1 MDDSLQLS
9 HCARAS
15 NLEPQLAM
23 AMATLV
29 FIKAD
34 LMMALRL
41 VIIDHHSQ
49 QISRRKTELRKKPFF
64 LSKLKQELR
73 TRLNWKSLTR
83 FWNLIS

>member
-64 LSKLKQELR
+64 SLETETRAENEIKLEKP
-73 TRLNWKSLTR
+73 N
-83 FWNLIS
+83 